1 LGRVGLSDLEA
12 TPAQMATT
20 ERAAD
25 QDLLECGEPPVQR
38 LKSPARGACPD
49 QQVAW
54 ESKAPPDQEVFR
66 EPQAL
71 PVETVSMERLERSV
85 DEDRLAF
92 AVLLV

>member
-1 LGRVGLSDLEA
+1 
-12 TPAQMATT
+12 MATT

-49 QQVAW
+49 QQVTVTLTLCMWCLWWHRRAALINFLLHSSDNAQVAW

-66 EPQAL
+66 EPQ
-71 PVETVSMERLERSV
+71 VCMRVG
-85 DEDRLAF
+85 
-92 AVLLV
+92 VL